1 MKNLTTVFVFQGN
14 NATFSSA
21 VFRSIENAKQW
32 IEKYKLNGTLTEYPL
47 DYPIYNWA
55 IDNGFFKV
63 KNEFDQSPRLI
74 AGFSSAY
81 QKHWH
86 FTDGKSEDSF

>member
-1 MKNLTTVFVFQGN
+1 MTNSTTVFVFQGN

-21 VFRSIENAKQW
+21 VFSSVENAKRW
-32 IEKYKLNGTLTEYPL
+32 IEKYQLNGTLTEYPM
-47 DYPIYNWA
+47 DYPIYDWA
-55 IDNGFFKV
+55 IDHGFFKV
-63 KNEFDQSPRLI
+63 KNEFHQSPKLI

-86 FTDGKSEDSF
+86 FVDGKCED